1 MSEPPLEGVYLSAE
15 FDLEPV
21 YADAFARL
29 DLPVRL
35 RRPEAVE
42 DPSRIAFALAWR
54 PHDDAFRPY
63 TALRH
68 AGSIAAGVD
77 HLLDCP
83 SLPDDA
89 VVTRIVDPAQADMM
103 AAWTL
108 AHLVWHLRGFDAMR
122 IRQREA
128 RWVREAPPAAR
139 DWPVG
144 VLGAG
149 VMGRRVA
156 ALVRQAG
163 YPVRLASRTA
173 PDAASLPPD
182 VEVLSGEDAVG
193 RIAAT
198 SRVLV
203 NLLPLTDAT
212 RGLLDAALFARL
224 PEGSVLLQFGR
235 GEQLVEADL
244 LDALETGRL
253 ASASIDVT
261 SVEPLPPEHPFW
273 TDPRIFLTPHVAA
286 DADVATVARQTAEAA
301 LAVAADRPVPNRV
314 DRRAGY

>member
-1 MSEPPLEGVYLSAE
+1 MSETPLEGVYLSAA
-15 FDLEPV
+15 FDLEEA

-29 DLPVRL
+29 DLPVRI
-35 RRPEAVE
+35 RRPEAVD

-54 PHDDAFRPY
+54 PHAEAFRPY

-83 SLPDDA
+83 SLPPAA

-108 AHLVWHLRGFDAMR
+108 AHLVWHQRGFDAMR
-122 IRQREA
+122 RRQLEA
-128 RWVREAPPAAR
+128 RWVREDPPPAR

-149 VMGRRVA
+149 AMGRRVA

-163 YPVRLASRTA
+163 YPVRLASRT
-173 PDAASLPPD
+173 PPD
-182 VEVLSGEDAVG
+182 PAGVPDGVEALSGDGA
-193 RIAAT
+193 IARVAAA

-203 NLLPLTDAT
+203 NLLPLTGAT

-224 PEGSVLLQFGR
+224 PRGAVLLQFGR

-244 LDALETGRL
+244 LDALDTGQL
-253 ASASIDVT
+253 AGASIDVT
-261 SVEPLPPEHPFW
+261 AVEPLPPEHAFW

-286 DADVATVARQTAEAA
+286 DTDVAAVARQTAEAA
-301 LAVAADRPVPNRV
+301 LAVAAGRPVPNRV